1 MLQSSVKFGINNLF
15 NDIRFNEEY
24 YTVYNN
30 ILNDRNIL
38 TYELFIFFILQIS
51 LKTKFHGYFDELY
64 VDIIKRKF
72 VYIKE
77 LINNFKVSYIGKE
90 TLYNKIYKKIFKCN
104 KMSKKEIYFYRR
116 MREFDF
122 DSVFSDYFVLN
133 NNNKQIFFINT
144 CQQIYE
150 AKIRIK
156 KENQDKSGSSKV
168 VCI

>member
-1 MLQSSVKFGINNLF
+1 
-15 NDIRFNEEY
+15 
-24 YTVYNN
+24 
-30 ILNDRNIL
+30 
-38 TYELFIFFILQIS
+38 
-51 LKTKFHGYFDELY
+51 
-64 VDIIKRKF
+64 
-72 VYIKE
+72 
-77 LINNFKVSYIGKE
+77 
-90 TLYNKIYKKIFKCN
+90 
-104 KMSKKEIYFYRR
+104 MSKKEIYFYRR
-116 MREFDF
+116 MRDFDF